1 MKKMIL
7 GLLCVACFGGLR
19 AENVEFGRYFRDS
32 TLRVDYIL
40 SGNAKEQHVALYE
53 SLCVPGWAGRR
64 HKLDELPLAG
74 NGSLEMRTA
83 EGTLIYETSFST
95 LFQEWLVME
104 EAQTT
109 ARAFDLVLQLPYPKE
124 AVSLTVRLKDMK
136 GVVCAETTHP
146 LDPADILI
154 RKPKCEASWYY
165 LHQGGTPA
173 EAIDVAIVAEGY
185 TAGEM
190 DRFGED
196 ARVAMES
203 LFAHEPFKTLRDRFN
218 IVAVPL
224 ESEQSGVSE
233 PLDGIWR
240 ETPAASHFS
249 TFYSDRYLTT
259 RKLSRLYDRMA
270 GIPFEHL
277 IILANTDTYGGG
289 GIYNAYTLTTA
300 RHEMFRPVVVHE
312 FGHSFG
318 GLADEYYDDTRSK
331 GTYHTGVEP
340 WEQNITTLTDFDAK
354 WRDMLPEG
362 CPVPTPVPEEARPKV
377 VKVGN
382 RYRHITIEGLENYPI
397 GVYEGAG
404 YNARGVYRPALDC
417 RMKTNA
423 ATRFCPVCQ
432 RALERLI
439 RFYTE

>member
-1 MKKMIL
+1 
-7 GLLCVACFGGLR
+7 
-19 AENVEFGRYFRDS
+19 
-32 TLRVDYIL
+32 
-40 SGNAKEQHVALYE
+40 
-53 SLCVPGWAGRR
+53 
-64 HKLDELPLAG
+64 
-74 NGSLEMRTA
+74 
-83 EGTLIYETSFST
+83 
-95 LFQEWLVME
+95 ME

-124 AVSLTVRLKDMK
+124 AVTLTVRLKDMK

-154 RKPKCEASWYY
+154 RKPRCEASWYY
-165 LHQGGTPA
+165 LHRGGSPA

-185 TAGEM
+185 TAEEM
-190 DRFGED
+190 ERFGED

-203 LFAHEPFKTLRDRFN
+203 LFAHEPFRTLQDRFN

-224 ESEQSGVSE
+224 VSEESGVSE
-233 PLDGIWR
+233 PLDGVWR
-240 ETPAASHFS
+240 ETAVASHFS

-289 GIYNAYTLTTA
+289 GIYNSYTLTTA
-300 RHEMFRPVVVHE
+300 RHAMFRPVVVHE

-318 GLADEYYDDTRSK
+318 GLADEYYDDTLSE
-331 GTYHTGVEP
+331 GTYHAGVEP

-362 CPVPTPVPEEARPKV
+362 CPVPTPVPEQARPKV
-377 VKVGN
+377 VQVGN
-382 RYRHITIEGLENYPI
+382 RLRHITAEGLENYPI

-417 RMKTNA
+417 RMKTNG